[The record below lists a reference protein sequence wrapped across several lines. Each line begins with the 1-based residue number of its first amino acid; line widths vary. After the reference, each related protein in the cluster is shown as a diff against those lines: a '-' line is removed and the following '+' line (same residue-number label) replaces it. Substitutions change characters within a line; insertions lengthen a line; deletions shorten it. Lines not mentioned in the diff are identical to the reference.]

1 MDIQKLK
8 AEYGKTKLLKEEIIA
23 AQQKYQ
29 KKKEEAENRLK
40 PGLAWWKNRIIK
52 EIDTFFMT
60 NGFEKADERLRYEYA
75 DIAIEIEIIADRLP
89 LRIELTI
96 PQKNMRRI
104 IEVRPREKGQ
114 CFYYGEKPGQRVK
127 ITVFGKEELF
137 SIHALDV
144 VENERELNKVLED
157 HRKVLKK
164 IEHTILHFSEEIP
177 YEFCLKDHDGKQVT
191 ADTFQEIFEHIE

>member
-96 PQKNMRRI
+96 PQDRK
-104 IEVRPREKGQ
+104 
-114 CFYYGEKPGQRVK
+114 
-127 ITVFGKEELF
+127 
-137 SIHALDV
+137 SV
-144 VENERELNKVLED
+144 V
-157 HRKVLKK
+157 
-164 IEHTILHFSEEIP
+164 
-177 YEFCLKDHDGKQVT
+177 
-191 ADTFQEIFEHIE
+191 

>member
-40 PGLAWWKNRIIK
+40 PGLAWWNNRIIK
-52 EIDTFFMT
+52 EIDTFCMT
-60 NGFEKADERLRYEYA
+60 NGFEKADERRRYEYA
-75 DIAIEIEIIADRLP
+75 DIASETEIRAYRLP

-104 IEVRPREKGQ
+104 IEVRPRKKDSASIMEKSRGS
-114 CFYYGEKPGQRVK
+114 G
-127 ITVFGKEELF
+127 
-137 SIHALDV
+137 
-144 VENERELNKVLED
+144 
-157 HRKVLKK
+157 
-164 IEHTILHFSEEIP
+164 
-177 YEFCLKDHDGKQVT
+177 
-191 ADTFQEIFEHIE
+191 

>member
-8 AEYGKTKLLKEEIIA
+8 AEYGKTRLLKEEIIA
-23 AQQKYQ
+23 AQQIYQ
-29 KKKEEAENRLK
+29 KKKEEAEKRLK

-52 EIDTFFMT
+52 EIDTFFAV
-60 NGFEKADERLRYEYA
+60 NGFKKVGERLRYEYA
-75 DIAIEIEIIADRLP
+75 EIAIGIELTADQLP

-96 PQKNMRRI
+96 PQKNMQRI
-104 IEVRPREKGQ
+104 IEVRPREKEH

-127 ITVFGKEELF
+127 VTVFGKEELF
-137 SIHALDV
+137 SIHTLDV
-144 VENERELNKVLED
+144 IENEGELNRVLED

-164 IEHTILHFSEEIP
+164 LEHTILHFSEETP
-177 YEFCLKDHDGKQVT
+177 HEFYLKDHDGKQVT